1 MSGSGTLSFGTVKAA
16 RRAARERGPWMTYLA
31 CPEEPVRIPPAP
43 ALLSALD
50 PRAHRKPNGDPLF
63 WDFFVQTSGGYRL
76 EVLKQG
82 TAEGAVRPVFWACI
96 APEGAVE
103 LARPVGSRIF
113 TPGRLAL
120 GSHGVALEA
129 MGLFSFC
136 GWLYR
141 QVGYEGAVRAGLTA
155 DRVAGLLLDPHPDG
169 EVGEATLPT
178 DPPAHEASC
187 DIAELAAG
195 GSAVVCAFLDGLY
208 REAAGV
214 RCPHFL
220 TGGSLRQAGRGAPRA
235 GG

>member
-178 DPPAHEASC
+178 DAPAHEASC
-187 DIAELAAG
+187 GIAELAAG

-208 REAAGV
+208 REAADV
-214 RCPHFL
+214 PCPHFL
-220 TGGSLRQAGRGAPRA
+220 AGGSLRQVGRGVPRA